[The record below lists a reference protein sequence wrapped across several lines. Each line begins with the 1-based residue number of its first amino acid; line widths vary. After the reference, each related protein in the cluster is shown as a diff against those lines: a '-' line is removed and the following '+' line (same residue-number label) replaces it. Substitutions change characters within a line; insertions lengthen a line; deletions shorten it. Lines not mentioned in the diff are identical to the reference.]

1 MTAFG
6 ARAWLALL
14 FVRGVTG
21 RRGAAIGEEQ
31 GRSLPVAIRIPAW
44 LRSALHTARDRSVS
58 MPARLP
64 ANRGQKP
71 GARACRGL
79 RRWRWSD
86 TRPSPSTGYAIVD
99 EAMLKDGA
107 ALLEEF
113 QQAERAAADTRA
125 AGNGEKGQ

>member
-1 MTAFG
+1 GGRSVTAFG
-6 ARAWLALL
+6 ARGWLALL

-64 ANRGQKP
+64 NRGQKP
-71 GARACRGL
+71 GARR
-79 RRWRWSD
+79 
-86 TRPSPSTGYAIVD
+86 
-99 EAMLKDGA
+99 
-107 ALLEEF
+107 
-113 QQAERAAADTRA
+113 RAAVCGDGDGRTPDRVHLPALRDCRRGDA
-125 AGNGEKGQ
+125 EGR